1 MNELNDIK
9 TMLVAAVADIE
20 AYGEKKTKVAS
31 AGIRKSLGEIKK
43 KVTAVRAALVAEDK
57 A

>member
-57 A
+57 V